1 MSGFPNKGR
10 SWVSLN
16 SSWKPPSQPAGVA
29 AGGGS
34 RETDTSTWNKTGGS
48 TQRHAPEYK
57 YIRKYKN
64 TGGTTLVH
72 NDQQMLENEHKPSP
86 FKFLAWN

>member
-1 MSGFPNKGR
+1 MNGFSKMGLVECVPKKRDKLSGFSKKGMNLMKKGDKLSGFPNKGR

-48 TQRHAPEYK
+48 TQRHA
-57 YIRKYKN
+57 
-64 TGGTTLVH
+64 
-72 NDQQMLENEHKPSP
+72 LE
-86 FKFLAWN
+86 